1 MNMLA
6 RLLGAIPTAIVAVII
21 MAPNVGAQN
30 LSVTGTWDGTQRCKG
45 SGPSAVRLR
54 GAELHEQIRITQNP
68 SAPDELNVQIG
79 TRAYNGRLM
88 LAAPHASGA
97 QSGQA
102 TLIQCDSTPALS
114 DYSEMVFLDVVLKA
128 APDNSKLVGIS
139 VFRDPSANTKS
150 AFAAGTC
157 KWNYARTDTQDPGI
171 SGCP

>member
-6 RLLGAIPTAIVAVII
+6 RLLGAIPTAIVAVMI
-21 MAPNVGAQN
+21 MTPRAGAQSPS
-30 LSVTGTWDGTQRCKG
+30 LTGTWDGTQRCKG
-45 SGPSAVRLR
+45 PGSLAVPLR
-54 GAELHEQIRITQNP
+54 AADLHQQMRITQNP

-88 LAAPHASGA
+88 LAVPHAGGV

-102 TLIQCDSTPALS
+102 TLMQCDSTPTLS
-114 DYSEMVFLDVVLKA
+114 DYSEMVFLDVVLKP
-128 APDNSKLVGIS
+128 APGSGKLVGIS

-157 KWNYARTDTQDPGI
+157 KWNYARTDTQDPGV

>member
-6 RLLGAIPTAIVAVII
+6 RLLGAIPTAIVAA
-21 MAPNVGAQN
+21 MLMTPSAGAQS
-30 LSVTGTWDGTQRCKG
+30 LTGTWDGTQRCKG
-45 SGPSAVRLR
+45 PGSLAVPLR
-54 GAELHEQIRITQNP
+54 AAELHQQIRITQNP
-68 SAPDELNVQIG
+68 SAPDELNVQVG

-88 LAAPHASGA
+88 LAAAHGSGV

-114 DYSEMVFLDVVLKA
+114 DYSEMVFLDVVLKP
-128 APDNSKLVGIS
+128 APESGKLVGIS

-157 KWNYARTDTQDPGI
+157 KWNYARTDTQDPGV